1 MASYTGST
9 DSRGYSITLVM
20 DENSINTPAN
30 TSNIS
35 AYAYLNS
42 SYQYFA
48 DWTGS
53 GSFTVAGDTKATYS
67 GKYSMPP
74 NPSQILLA
82 SWQGDIAHN
91 PDGTGS
97 VTLSSTFTI
106 PSGPSYTPLNTT
118 ATYTFGL
125 TTINRAAGSRWTG
138 SAYADCTINK
148 RWTGST
154 WVDLTIKKRWSGSAW
169 VDLS

>member
-1 MASYTGST
+1 MASYTGSN

-20 DENSINTPAN
+20 NENSTNSSTN

-42 SYQYFA
+42 STNYFV

-53 GSFTVAGDTKATYS
+53 GSFTVAGSTVATYG
-67 GKYSMPP
+67 GKYSMSP
-74 NPSQILLA
+74 NPSQIQLA
-82 SWQGDIAHN
+82 SWSGDIAHN
-91 PDGTGS
+91 SDGTGS

-106 PSGPSYTPLNTT
+106 PQNPGYTPLNTT
-118 ATYTFGL
+118 ATYTFAL
-125 TTINRAAGSRWTG
+125 STINLASGKRWIGSVFT
-138 SAYADCTINK
+138 DCTINK
-148 RWTGST
+148 RWTGSA

-169 VDLS
+169 VDIP